1 MAETKKYW
9 KGLEELSGSA
19 AVQALRENEF
29 ASELPV
35 DRFLSDDK
43 NLNSSSTSR
52 RDFLKFLGFS
62 TAAAALAACEAPVVE
77 SIPYVVKPD
86 NLVPGIPSY
95 YASTYFDGSDFAS
108 ILVKTREG
116 RPIKVDPNPQA
127 LINGSTNARV
137 QASVLSLY
145 DTQRLKR
152 PVVGGA
158 ETTWNALDG
167 KVSEAIRSATAS
179 GKSVVLLSSTVN
191 SPSYLAMIEQIRG
204 SYANFR
210 HVSYDALSVSGK
222 LDACEKFTGLRALP
236 VYSIGDANLVVGV
249 DADFLNEANGQSLS
263 GEYGKRRKPSASM
276 LRHVQFESVMSLTGA
291 NADKRYRILPSQR
304 PAVLAGI
311 YNAIA
316 AKAGQERI
324 NAPTLDGDWNKVVA
338 KTADELWI
346 HRSSSLVLAGG
357 GDYESEML
365 ALGINQMLGNFGKTV
380 VLKYRNRLRTGD
392 ETALQGLANDLKSGS
407 VGVLILDRC
416 NPAYDRPAMAEL
428 LSKAGMLVGISN
440 HLDESASLATAVA
453 PSHHYLEDWA
463 DHQPFEG
470 YFAMQ
475 QPVIRPLFDSRSSME
490 SIDRWFGLGSKSALQ
505 RVKDHWIST
514 QFAGDSEAWNRFVH
528 DGLYIAFDSIGQLSE
543 PALVD
548 GMASMKELS
557 LSSNSAGAKG
567 LELSVYSKAGM
578 GTGRLANNPWLQELP
593 DPISRASWDNY
604 LTMSASDAKEL
615 GIENTTQSN
624 GALNGTRVNIKTA
637 EGQVLES
644 VPVLIQPGQ
653 AKGSVGLAI
662 GYGRT
667 KAGKVGDG
675 VGVNAFALLSGS
687 SLNKHFMS
695 GLSIEP
701 VEGEHEFACVQ
712 LHHTMMGRDIVRET
726 TLSDFLNRPAVDGG
740 SGWNERTQFET
751 YAGPLTADKANLWK
765 DFDHSTGHFWNLSI
779 DLSSCIGCGA
789 CVVACHAENNVPVVG
804 KEEVRKSRDMH
815 WLRIDRYFSSDM
827 NESVA
832 EEEGVSAIDM
842 FRQME
847 DPSENPQVVFQPV
860 MCQHCNHAPCETVC
874 PVAATSHSA
883 EGLNHMAYNRCIGT
897 RYCANNCPYKVR
909 RFNWFLY
916 HENQEQFDINY
927 AMNDDLG
934 RMVLNP
940 DVTVRSRGVMEKCS
954 MCVQRTQYAKLEAK
968 KAGRPLRDGEA
979 NTACAQA
986 CDTGALVFGDA
997 NDPQSKIAL
1006 AKKDDR
1012 MYYLLDE
1019 VGTQPS
1025 VFYQVK
1031 VRNNA

>member
-9 KGLEELSGSA
+9 KGLEELSDSPV
-19 AVQALRENEF
+19 VQVLRENEF

-35 DRFLSDDK
+35 DRFLADDK
-43 NLNSSSTSR
+43 SMNSSATSR

-86 NLVPGIPSY
+86 NLVPGVPSY
-95 YASTYFDGSDFAS
+95 YASTYFDGVDFAS
-108 ILVKTREG
+108 ILVKSREG
-116 RPIKVDPNPQA
+116 RPIKIEPNAQA
-127 LINGSTNARV
+127 LINGSTNARI

-145 DTQRLKR
+145 DTQRLKK
-152 PVVGGA
+152 PLVDGA
-158 ETTWNALDG
+158 EADWSALDR
-167 KVSEAIRSATAS
+167 KVSDSIRSATAS

-191 SPSYLAMIEQIRG
+191 SPTYLAMLEEIR
-204 SYANFR
+204 STVANFR

-222 LDACEKFTGLRALP
+222 LDACEKMTGMRALP
-236 VYSIGDANLVVGV
+236 VYSLADAQMIVGV
-249 DADFLNEANGQSLS
+249 DADFLNEANGQSLTAD
-263 GEYGKRRKPSASM
+263 YGKGRKPSAEM

-291 NADKRYRILPSQR
+291 NADKRFRILPSQR
-304 PAVLAGI
+304 AAVLSAL

-316 AKAGQERI
+316 RRAGQQGVKET
-324 NAPTLDGDWNKVVA
+324 ALEAELAKSVA
-338 KTADELWI
+338 KTAEELWN
-346 HRSSSLVLAGG
+346 HRGRSLVLAGG
-357 GDYESEML
+357 GDYTSEML
-365 ALGINQMLGNFGKTV
+365 ALGISRLLENFGST
-380 VLKYRNRLRTGD
+380 LTFKYRNQLRTGD
-392 ETALQGLANDLKSGS
+392 ESALQGLVNDLKAGS

-416 NPAYDRPAMAEL
+416 NPVYDRPEMAEA
-428 LSKAGMLVGISN
+428 LSKAGLLVSLSE
-440 HLDESASLATAVA
+440 HLDESASMAGAVA
-453 PSHHYLEDWA
+453 PAHHFLEDWC
-463 DHQPFEG
+463 DHQPVQG

-475 QPVIRPLFDSRSSME
+475 QPVIRPLFDTRSTLE
-490 SIDRWFGLGSKSALQ
+490 SVDRWFGLGGKSALG
-505 RVKDHWIST
+505 RVKDHWLNGR
-514 QFAGDSEAWNRFVH
+514 FAGNVDRWNEFVH
-528 DGLYIAFDSIGQLSE
+528 DGVFVAFDEIMALAE
-543 PALVD
+543 PSASTDPTLMD
-548 GMASMKELS
+548 GLTFS
-557 LSSNSAGAKG
+557 SAGAQG
-567 LELSVYSKAGM
+567 LELAVYTKAGM
-578 GTGRLANNPWLQELP
+578 GTGRLANNPWLQEFP
-593 DPISRASWDNY
+593 DPITRTSWDNY
-604 LTMSASDAKEL
+604 LTISASDAKEIGL
-615 GIENTTQSN
+615 ENTTQSN
-624 GALNGTRVNIKTA
+624 GALNGSRVRITTA
-637 EGQVLES
+637 QGKVLDM

-653 AKGSVGLAI
+653 AKGSVGLAV

-675 VGVNAFALLSGS
+675 VGVNAFALLTGAEAQQQFLSGV
-687 SLNKHFMS
+687 K
-695 GLSIEP
+695 IEP

-712 LHHTMMGRDIVRET
+712 LHHTMMGRDIVREVS
-726 TLSDFLNRPAVDGG
+726 LGDFLNKPAKDGG
-740 SGWNERTQFET
+740 LGWNERTEFET
-751 YAGPLTADKANLWK
+751 YAGPMNADKVNLWK
-765 DFDHSTGHFWNLSI
+765 DFDHTTGHFWNLSI
-779 DLSSCIGCGA
+779 DLNSCIGCGA
-789 CVVACHAENNVPVVG
+789 CVIACHAENNVPVVG
-804 KEEVRKSRDMH
+804 KDEIRRSRDMH
-815 WLRIDRYFSSDM
+815 WLRIDRYFSSEM
-827 NESVA
+827 TEEVA
-832 EEEGVSAIDM
+832 EEQSLGAIEK
-842 FRQME
+842 FRLME

-916 HENQEQFDINY
+916 HDNQEQFDINY

-968 KAGRPLRDGEA
+968 KAGRMLKDGDA
-979 NTACAQA
+979 VTACAQA

-997 NDPQSKIAL
+997 NDAESKIAA
-1006 AKKDDR
+1006 AKKNDR